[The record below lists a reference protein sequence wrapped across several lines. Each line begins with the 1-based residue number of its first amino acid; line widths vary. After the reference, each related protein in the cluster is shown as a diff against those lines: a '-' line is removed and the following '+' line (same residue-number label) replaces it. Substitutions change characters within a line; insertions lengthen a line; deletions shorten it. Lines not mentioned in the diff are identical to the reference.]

1 MEVFVTV
8 RALKALYYV
17 KRRTKLKQYLDT
29 EGNRG
34 ERKGKDVRTRQRRRW
49 WQERELCCKIS
60 EVLGLW
66 NSTDGSVVKNNC
78 LAM

>member
-1 MEVFVTV
+1 MKPSNKVLGKDLQIV
-8 RALKALYYV
+8 L
-17 KRRTKLKQYLDT
+17 KLKQYLDT

>member
-1 MEVFVTV
+1 MKPSNKVLGKDLQIV
-8 RALKALYYV
+8 L
-17 KRRTKLKQYLDT
+17 KLKQYLDT

-66 NSTDGSVVKNNC
+66 NFTDGSVVKNNC